1 MSQDESDFIFS
12 LAPINRLLFESNHFL
27 SGSKCV
33 NTFPMK
39 WNFLIQIATNKKKH
53 LDNLFTI
60 DFHGV
65 GHLYLRGALFHS
77 STFQFHSQMFRVF
90 RNNEKKPSHPNCS
103 IRRRD
108 WRKTETSTRIRR
120 DQRIWKKKKEIK

>member
-1 MSQDESDFIFS
+1 MRQHFS
-12 LAPINRLLFESNHFL
+12 NEMKFFDPNSNE
-27 SGSKCV
+27 
-33 NTFPMK
+33 
-39 WNFLIQIATNKKKH
+39 QKKH
-53 LDNLFTI
+53 LDNLLTI

-108 WRKTETSTRIRR
+108 
-120 DQRIWKKKKEIK
+120 